1 MNIRRFLQLL
11 NKVNADELSTFR
23 SIHIKRT
30 LKVILGILPFILVT
44 FIICNFKSLNYT
56 VYDVSNVTKITEVKQ
71 VCRTNEILQTVV
83 LYFNYETK
91 EPSGDHTHNKHYV
104 IEGNLK
110 YISGFFN
117 NEDSKEIKN
126 VEYCNEDKTTIT
138 ITNSIMMATSITI
151 LILFFVYF
159 IFFLSY
165 VFGSDYYDHP
175 SPSAPYYFW
184 ESYNWRTANLYYN
197 YIDQKDKINII
208 STINYFIL
216 YIKVFFNIPVTLY
229 EVQQRLS
236 LFDGFKVIHK
246 GENTPLTD
254 SEIDE
259 YNKYFEKNVRY
270 KLDKNG
276 DGITISHNKIPMI

>member
-11 NKVNADELSTFR
+11 NKVHTDELSTFKT
-23 SIHIKRT
+23 IHIKRT
-30 LKVILGILPFILVT
+30 LKVLLGILPIVLVT

-71 VCRTNEILQTVV
+71 VCSTGEILQTEVP
-83 LYFNYETK
+83 YFNYETK
-91 EPSGDHTHNKHYV
+91 EPVGDHTHDKHYI
-104 IEGNLK
+104 IEGKIK

-126 VEYCNEDKTTIT
+126 VEYCNEDKTTII
-138 ITNSIMMATSITI
+138 ITNSIMLATSITI
-151 LILFFVYF
+151 FILFFAYF
-159 IFFLSY
+159 IFSLSY
-165 VFGSDYYDHP
+165 IFGSDYYDHP
-175 SPSAPYYFW
+175 NPSAPYYFW
-184 ESYNWRTANLYYN
+184 EFYNWRTANLYYN
-197 YIDQKDKINII
+197 YTENKDKINVI

-259 YNKYFEKNVRY
+259 YNKYFEENVRY

-276 DGITISHNKIPMI
+276 DRITISHNKIPMI

>member
-11 NKVNADELSTFR
+11 NKVHADELSIFKT
-23 SIHIKRT
+23 IHIKRT
-30 LKVILGILPFILVT
+30 LKVFLGILPIVLVT
-44 FIICNFKSLNYT
+44 FVICNFKNLNYT

-71 VCRTNEILQTVV
+71 VCSTGEILQTEVP
-83 LYFNYETK
+83 YFNYETK
-91 EPSGDHTHNKHYV
+91 EPVGDHTHDKHY
-104 IEGNLK
+104 IIDGKIK

-138 ITNSIMMATSITI
+138 VTNSIMLATSITI
-151 LILFFVYF
+151 FILFFAYF
-159 IFFLSY
+159 IFSLSY
-165 VFGSDYYDHP
+165 IFGSDYYDHP
-175 SPSAPYYFW
+175 NLSAPYYFW
-184 ESYNWRTANLYYN
+184 EFYNWRTANLYYN
-197 YIDQKDKINII
+197 YIENKDKINVI

-259 YNKYFEKNVRY
+259 YNKYFETNVNY
-270 KLDKNG
+270 KLEKDR
-276 DGITISHNKIPMI
+276 ITISHNKIPII

>member
-71 VCRTNEILQTVV
+71 VCRTNEILQTTVP
-83 LYFNYETK
+83 YFNYETK

-126 VEYCNEDKTTIT
+126 IEYNDKDKTTIT
-138 ITNSIMMATSITI
+138 ITNSIMMAASITI

-184 ESYNWRTANLYYN
+184 EFYNWRTANLYYN
-197 YIDQKDKINII
+197 YTDQKDKINVI

-259 YNKYFEKNVRY
+259 YNKYFEENVRY

>member
-11 NKVNADELSTFR
+11 NKVNADELSTFK

-30 LKVILGILPFILVT
+30 LKVLLGILPIVLVT
-44 FIICNFKSLNYT
+44 FVICNFKDLNYT

-71 VCRTNEILQTVV
+71 VCSTGEILQTEVP
-83 LYFNYETK
+83 YFNYETK
-91 EPSGDHTHNKHYV
+91 EPVGDHTHDKHYI
-104 IEGNLK
+104 IEGKIK

-126 VEYCNEDKTTIT
+126 VEYCNEDKTTI
-138 ITNSIMMATSITI
+138 IVTNSIMLATSITI
-151 LILFFVYF
+151 FILFFAYF
-159 IFFLSY
+159 IFSLSY
-165 VFGSDYYDHP
+165 IFGSDYYDHP
-175 SPSAPYYFW
+175 NPSAPYYFW
-184 ESYNWRTANLYYN
+184 EYYNWRTANLYYN
-197 YIDQKDKINII
+197 YTENKDKINVI

-259 YNKYFEKNVRY
+259 YNKYFETNVNY
-270 KLDKNG
+270 KLEK
-276 DGITISHNKIPMI
+276 DGITISHNKIPII